1 MNVLIVD
8 DSAMMR
14 AVLKDF
20 FQRMGVEI
28 AGEAGNG
35 KAALELN
42 RVLQPDFITMDIDM
56 PVVNGIDATQQ
67 IMNDRPVPVVIFSND
82 VPEETSVRAFSAG
95 AAEVL
100 QKPDLDAFH
109 DQAYTTGLMEK
120 ITTVVT
126 QRASSR
132 VPGSADGRVVA
143 GETRSGVAGAASYL
157 QERLPE
163 PGRIAAIVMGAS
175 TGGPVAVKAVLG
187 ALPKEFPLGIA
198 LVQHIEARFAE
209 GYAKW
214 LDSETPLSV
223 RIARDG
229 DLFAPGTVL
238 VAPGDRHLAVRNGQ
252 LVIED
257 GPRIGNQRPAVDLL
271 FQSAAHS
278 LGRRTV
284 GVLLTGMGRDGA
296 DGCVAL
302 RNAGGYTI
310 VQDRETSFIYGMPRA
325 AFESGGASR
334 VAALTEIPHLLV
346 EVAGVA

>member
-120 ITTVVT
+120 ITTVVA
-126 QRASSR
+126 QRASSQ
-132 VPGSADGRVVA
+132 VPGSTGGTG
-143 GETRSGVAGAASYL
+143 GERSGADHTTSHRD
-157 QERLPE
+157 ERLPE

-175 TGGPVAVKAVLG
+175 TGGPVAVKAVLC

-209 GYAKW
+209 GYAQW
-214 LDSETPLSV
+214 LDSQTALSV

-229 DLFAPGTVL
+229 DLFEPGTVL
-238 VAPGDRHLAVRNGQ
+238 VAPGDRHLAYRNGH
-252 LVIED
+252 LVVED
-257 GPRIGNQRPAVDLL
+257 GPKIGNQRPAVDRL
-271 FQSAAHS
+271 FQTAAQS
-278 LGRRTV
+278 LGRRTA

-334 VAALTEIPHLLV
+334 VAALTEIPRLLA